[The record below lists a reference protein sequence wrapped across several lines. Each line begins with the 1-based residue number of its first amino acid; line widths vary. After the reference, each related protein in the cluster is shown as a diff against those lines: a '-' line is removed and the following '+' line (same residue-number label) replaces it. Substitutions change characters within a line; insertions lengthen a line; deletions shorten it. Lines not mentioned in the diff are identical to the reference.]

1 MVQVNNKLCLGS
13 TSLAQYAWPAVP
25 YSALANRSDDGPLS
39 PKSLPS
45 LKANGAASPPRVVL
59 NGKASEAS
67 RPMDERRKNSPSIS
81 SIFSTGSARS
91 LNESQARSKQ
101 YEEDIGYNAGAVAIP
116 QSLGRKGEERS
127 GSPGLPLS
135 PDPFGRFPSS
145 TFGDE
150 RPVAGHPERTSSLIN
165 DNGSQAP
172 SSRFSVDSVKEDQS
186 SLKPSSRSTLVSM
199 KSIRKLW
206 RNKNKS
212 SISSPSMPPSPDPS
226 TMPSRPPSSAMS
238 LQFSEATTMS
248 RTPSPSLAYA
258 SSTLPAAAVASGRGA
273 KQTQKAHKRPDSGLD
288 PFYFDQDPKY
298 PSRRSPSPE
307 ASQYQFP
314 KSKTPLSSDAAA
326 IPSSSASTAPPPEQR
341 KRTSV
346 RKSLIRRKNNG
357 GGGGGSDAGSS
368 QSESAGSVSASAG
381 EPRRRRPSL
390 LDMAGLMRG
399 SVSSVRDMRSPSVPE
414 LPAEYRHGNSISN
427 SNGSGSGTG
436 TISGQHSRAQSRAS
450 LTAMA
455 VLNSAVEVQR
465 ERESAVNGTATA
477 AGHSRTNS
485 LVRRKPAPQ
494 SSTDSSQE
502 SGEPLLTPVS
512 SVAPLM
518 FPKGK
523 TTHHHHSRAGSRL
536 GRASPEDAEDAA
548 SFDESQ
554 FEIVS
559 PRVDRFASGVAY
571 APSGVIDRDE

>member
-1 MVQVNNKLCLGS
+1 
-13 TSLAQYAWPAVP
+13 
-25 YSALANRSDDGPLS
+25 
-39 PKSLPS
+39 
-45 LKANGAASPPRVVL
+45 
-59 NGKASEAS
+59 
-67 RPMDERRKNSPSIS
+67 
-81 SIFSTGSARS
+81 
-91 LNESQARSKQ
+91 
-101 YEEDIGYNAGAVAIP
+101 
-116 QSLGRKGEERS
+116 
-127 GSPGLPLS
+127 
-135 PDPFGRFPSS
+135 
-145 TFGDE
+145 
-150 RPVAGHPERTSSLIN
+150 
-165 DNGSQAP
+165 
-172 SSRFSVDSVKEDQS
+172 
-186 SLKPSSRSTLVSM
+186 
-199 KSIRKLW
+199 
-206 RNKNKS
+206 
-212 SISSPSMPPSPDPS
+212 
-226 TMPSRPPSSAMS
+226 
-238 LQFSEATTMS
+238 MS

-258 SSTLPAAAVASGRGA
+258 SSTLPAAAASGRGA

-314 KSKTPLSSDAAA
+314 KSKTPPSSDAAA
-326 IPSSSASTAPPPEQR
+326 ATPSSSASTAPPPEQR

-346 RKSLIRRKNNG
+346 RKSLIRRKNN
-357 GGGGGSDAGSS
+357 GGGGSDAGSS

-414 LPAEYRHGNSISN
+414 LPAEYRQGNSISN

-465 ERESAVNGTATA
+465 ERESAVNGTA

-523 TTHHHHSRAGSRL
+523 TTHHSRAGSRL